1 MKNKKLFI
9 IIMLVIIVCIALF
22 IIFNNKTVKKSKIG
36 NNSTSQEIVENI
48 LNISS
53 YKAVIEVEVKSNK
66 NENKYVIKQEY
77 NNENNK
83 KQEVLEPSNIAGV
96 KIIKEGENLRLENSN
111 LNLVT
116 LFEKYNYISDNCLD
130 LDSFIKDY
138 KNDENA
144 GFKESE
150 NQIIMQ
156 TNLKKL
162 YIDRNTANP
171 VKMEIKDAN
180 KNTAIYILYKE
191 VNVNS

>member
-1 MKNKKLFI
+1 
-9 IIMLVIIVCIALF
+9 MLVIIVCIALF

-162 YIDRNTANP
+162 YIDRSTANP

>member
-162 YIDRNTANP
+162 YIDRSTANP